1 MSQSSKQAMIFL
13 ASRLMPE
20 RIYLKLYYR
29 LVFGKPLN
37 LKDPRTYNEKL
48 QWLKLNDHNP
58 LYTQLVDKYLVRR
71 YVSNRVGDRYLIPL
85 HGVWD
90 SFEEIDWENLP
101 DRFVLKTTHDSG
113 TVIVCRDKGRFEI
126 EPARRVINASLARN
140 YYYLTKEW
148 PYKNVKPRI
157 IAEQYMDDGSG
168 TGLRDYKFFCFNGE
182 PKFLFVASDRGV
194 HQTKFD
200 FFDMQFQ
207 RLNIAQHYPN
217 SEKKIDRP
225 DSFNEMISIAKA
237 LSRGLVH
244 VRVDLYEIGGHPYF
258 GELTFYHFSG
268 LAPFNPP
275 EADERIGD
283 MLDLESLKR
292 S

>member
-1 MSQSSKQAMIFL
+1 MSRPKKQTIISL

-20 RIYLKLYYR
+20 QLYLKLYYR

-37 LKDPRTYNEKL
+37 LKDPKTYNEKL

-58 LYTQLVDKYLVRR
+58 LYTQLVDKYSVRQ
-71 YVSNRVGDRYLIPL
+71 YVSDRAGDQYLIPL
-85 HGVWD
+85 LGVWD
-90 SFEEIDWENLP
+90 SFDDIDWEKLP
-101 DRFVLKTTHDSG
+101 NQFVLKTTHDSG
-113 TVIVCRDKGRFEI
+113 TVIVCRDKGDFEVAS
-126 EPARRVINASLARN
+126 ARRGINASLARN

-148 PYKNVKPRI
+148 PYRNVKPRI

-182 PKFLFVASDRGV
+182 PEFLFVASDRGI

-217 SEKKIDRP
+217 SEMEIVRP
-225 DSFNEMISIAKA
+225 ESFDEMVSVAKA

-244 VRVDLYEIGGHPYF
+244 VRVDLYEVGGHPYF

-275 EADERIGD
+275 EADERIGN
-283 MLDLESLKR
+283 MLDLEGLKH